1 MNPATR
7 GNEDN
12 ANAPVLYI
20 AIELSNKN
28 VHMLSYGSYDGD
40 NSKLNLII
48 KAHEQ
53 ISARASCEL
62 EALDRAALFP
72 PG

>member
-7 GNEDN
+7 GNEGN

-28 VHMLSYGSYDGD
+28 VHVLSYGSYDGD

-48 KAHEQ
+48 K
-53 ISARASCEL
+53 ST
-62 EALDRAALFP
+62 
-72 PG
+72 

>member
-20 AIELSNKN
+20 ALELSNKTGR
-28 VHMLSYGSYDGD
+28 VP
-40 NSKLNLII
+40 KQA
-48 KAHEQ
+48 AHHIHRE
-53 ISARASCEL
+53 
-62 EALDRAALFP
+62 
-72 PG
+72 

>member
-7 GNEDN
+7 GDEGN

-28 VHMLSYGSYDGD
+28 VHVLSYGSYDGD
-40 NSKLNLII
+40 NIEVNLII
-48 KAHEQ
+48 K
-53 ISARASCEL
+53 ST
-62 EALDRAALFP
+62 
-72 PG
+72 